1 MDFFAQILA
10 SLFGAY
16 LLTGALYLLRLSWPS
31 IQVRYSGVFA
41 LLCAWALWP
50 LVMWSEVGHKV
61 RERQRRAYRVPS
73 EEYLRAVVR
82 LARERKARECQRS

>member
-50 LVMWSEVGHKV
+50 LILWGEVGHAV
-61 RERQRRAYRVPS
+61 SERQRRAYRVPS
-73 EEYLRAVVR
+73 EEYLRAVAR
-82 LARERKARECQRS
+82 LTRERRRRDGL